1 MKSLV
6 LLILLLSILYIN
18 CDDCGTPVECYVK
31 AINILNSD
39 RAEMRIMNSHNQELI
54 NQLKIEIQGLNT
66 KIVDL
71 QNRLTNTDSTVRN
84 KRCYVATG
92 SSKWGQCPYGGS
104 YLGGWN
110 LESKQTAGI
119 EAQNVWTNENG
130 IGFLCCN

>member
-66 KIVDL
+66 KIVNL
-71 QNRLTNTDSTVRN
+71 KEV
-84 KRCYVATG
+84 KRDIKDVYLVDEKAKKFEKV
-92 SSKWGQCPYGGS
+92 SVFSKLNDFVQKA
-104 YLGGWN
+104 LD
-110 LESKQTAGI
+110 
-119 EAQNVWTNENG
+119 
-130 IGFLCCN
+130 CCRE